1 LIVQTDPVEIERK
14 FLVNGQAWREGATG
28 EPISQGYLPTADKCS
43 VRIRIVGARAFLTVK
58 GPPVEGARAEFEYP
72 VPVDH
77 AASML
82 RQFCQGRMI
91 AKRRYSLRHGGRIW
105 TVDAFEG
112 PLAGLL
118 LAEVELDHVGQ
129 AVDLPR
135 WLGREVTDDP
145 RYLNSALAA
154 ASVPPDDACDADRG
168 GQPA

>member
-1 LIVQTDPVEIERK
+1 MTDPVEIERK
-14 FLVNGQAWREGATG
+14 FLVVGQTWREGATV
-28 EPISQGYLPTADKCS
+28 EPISQGYLPTTDACS
-43 VRIRIVGARAFLTVK
+43 VRVRILGERAFLTIK
-58 GPPVEGARAEFEYP
+58 GPSVEGVRAEFEYT

-91 AKRRYSLRHGGRIW
+91 AKRRYSLHHGGRAW
-105 TVDAFEG
+105 TVDVFEG

-118 LAEVELDHVGQ
+118 LAEVELDHIEQV
-129 AVDLPR
+129 VDLPP

-154 ASVPPDDACDADRG
+154 ASTPPES
-168 GQPA
+168 

>member
-1 LIVQTDPVEIERK
+1 MTEPVEIERK
-14 FLVNGQAWREGATG
+14 FLVIGEAWREGATV
-28 EPISQGYLPTADKCS
+28 ELLSQGYLPTTDACS
-43 VRIRIVGARAFLTVK
+43 VRVRIAGNKAYLTVK
-58 GPPVEGARAEFEYP
+58 GPAIEGVRAEFDYP

-91 AKRRYSLRHGGRIW
+91 AKRRYSLRHGGRLW

-129 AVDLPR
+129 VVDLPL
-135 WLGREVTDDP
+135 WLGPEVTDDP
-145 RYLNSALAA
+145 RYLNSALSL
-154 ASVPPDDACDADRG
+154 ASAPPA
-168 GQPA
+168 P

>member
-1 LIVQTDPVEIERK
+1 MTDPVEIERK
-14 FLVNGQAWREGATG
+14 FLVVGQAWREGATV
-28 EPISQGYLPTADKCS
+28 EPISQGYLPTTDACS
-43 VRIRIVGARAFLTVK
+43 VRVRILGERAFLTIK
-58 GPPVEGARAEFEYP
+58 GPSVEGVRAEFEYT

-91 AKRRYSLRHGGRIW
+91 AKRRYSLHHGGRAW
-105 TVDAFEG
+105 TVDVFEG

-118 LAEVELDHVGQ
+118 LAEVELDHIEQV
-129 AVDLPR
+129 VDLPP

-154 ASVPPDDACDADRG
+154 ASTPPES
-168 GQPA
+168 

>member
-1 LIVQTDPVEIERK
+1 MTDPVEIERK
-14 FLVNGQAWREGATG
+14 FLVVGQAWREGATV
-28 EPISQGYLPTADKCS
+28 EPISQGYLPTTDACS
-43 VRIRIVGARAFLTVK
+43 VRVRILGERAFLTIK
-58 GPPVEGARAEFEYP
+58 GPSVEGVRAEFEYP

-91 AKRRYSLRHGGRIW
+91 AKRRYSLHHGGRAW
-105 TVDAFEG
+105 TVDVFEG

-118 LAEVELDHVGQ
+118 LAEVELDHIEQV
-129 AVDLPR
+129 VDLPP

-154 ASVPPDDACDADRG
+154 ASTPPES
-168 GQPA
+168 

>member
-1 LIVQTDPVEIERK
+1 MAEPVEIERK
-14 FLVNGQAWREGATG
+14 FLVIGQAWREGASV
-28 EPISQGYLPTADKCS
+28 EPLSQGYLPTTGACS
-43 VRIRIVGARAFLTVK
+43 VRVRIAGARAFLTVK

-72 VPVDH
+72 VPPDH

-91 AKRRYSLRHGGRIW
+91 EKRRYSLQHAGRLW

-112 PLAGLL
+112 ALAGLL

-129 AVDLPR
+129 AVDLPP

-145 RYLNSALAA
+145 RYLNSALSQAA
-154 ASVPPDDACDADRG
+154 APPE
-168 GQPA
+168 P